1 MLSLSSAGVG
11 IVAVAATLGAA
22 VHFEKAPRSDTRI
35 HSAMLQD
42 PQSGLGFVLP
52 GPVLDHGVNR
62 TAKGDRLAIPQAAST
77 YRTVPMTATSLPDTV
92 VLVRLPVAAND
103 AATPRPPAARPQ
115 PEGAVPKPLVAC
127 EPIAS
132 ILTEAGRS
140 GMTGRCVT

>member
-22 VHFEKAPRSDTRI
+22 VHFESAPRSETRI

-42 PQSGLGFVLP
+42 HETGLDFARHGQA
-52 GPVLDHGVNR
+52 LDHGVNR
-62 TAKGDRLAIPQAAST
+62 TAKGNRLAMPQAVST
-77 YRTVPMTATSLPDTV
+77 YRTVAMTATSLPDTV

-103 AATPRPPAARPQ
+103 AAKSRPPAARPQ

>member
-22 VHFEKAPRSDTRI
+22 VHFERAPRSETRI
-35 HSAMLQD
+35 YSAMLQD
-42 PQSGLGFVLP
+42 HGAGPGFALRAP
-52 GPVLDHGVNR
+52 ALDHGVDR
-62 TAKGDRLAIPQAAST
+62 TGKGDRLAMPQAEAT
-77 YRTVPMTATSLPDTV
+77 YRTVALTPTSLPDTV
-92 VLVRLPVAAND
+92 VLVRLPVAASD
-103 AATPRPPAARPQ
+103 AAKPRPPAVRPQ
-115 PEGAVPKPLVAC
+115 PEGSATKPLVAC